1 MNAKPAA
8 FLDRDGVINEFVLEA
23 IRDPDQF
30 RYYDFTAEALTRL
43 GRLGLPVVVVTNQS
57 AIGRGWTTEE
67 IVQQIHQRLLKDMN
81 SWGVQVLAIKHCPH
95 HPEDGCRCRKP
106 DTGMLEEAAEEFEI
120 DLSSSVMVGD
130 SVVDMQAADK
140 LEMTKV
146 RVKTGRGESPLPD
159 GLQIDAHVADLSEAV
174 DWMESWSSTSPSP

>member
-1 MNAKPAA
+1 MTGKRAA

-43 GRLGLPVVVVTNQS
+43 GKLGLPVVVVTNQS
-57 AIGRGWTTEE
+57 AIGRGWTSECT
-67 IVQQIHQRLLKDMN
+67 VQQIHQRLITDMN
-81 SWGVQVLAIKHCPH
+81 SWGVQVLAVKHCPH

-106 DTGMLEEAAEEFEI
+106 DTGMLEDAAEEFEI
-120 DLSSSVMVGD
+120 DLASSVMVGD

-140 LEMTKV
+140 LDLFKV
-146 RVKTGRGESPLPD
+146 RVKTGRGESPLPP
-159 GLQIDAHVADLSEAV
+159 GLQIDAHVAHLLEAV
-174 DWMESWSSTSPSP
+174 EWMESWISKNPSL

>member
-1 MNAKPAA
+1 MSGIPAA

-30 RYYDFTAEALTRL
+30 RYYDFTPEALRRL

-57 AIGRGWTTEE
+57 AIGRGWTTEA
-67 IVQQIHQRLLKDMN
+67 IVEQIHQRLCADMK
-81 SWGVQVLAIKHCPH
+81 SWGVQILSVKHCPH
-95 HPEDGCRCRKP
+95 PPDDGCRCRKP

-120 DLSSSVMVGD
+120 DLNASVMVGD

-140 LEMTKV
+140 LGLKKV
-146 RVKTGRGESPLPD
+146 RVKTGRGESPLPV
-159 GLQIDAHVADLSEAV
+159 GLQIDAHVTDLSEAV
-174 DWMESWSSTSPSP
+174 DWMESWLSKNPS

>member
-1 MNAKPAA
+1 MTGKRAA

-43 GRLGLPVVVVTNQS
+43 GKLGLPVVVVTNQS
-57 AIGRGWTTEE
+57 AIGRGWTSEST
-67 IVQQIHQRLLKDMN
+67 VQQIHQRLITDMN
-81 SWGVQVLAIKHCPH
+81 SWGVQVLAVKHCPH

-106 DTGMLEEAAEEFEI
+106 DTGMLEDAAEEFEI
-120 DLSSSVMVGD
+120 DLASSVMVGD

-140 LEMTKV
+140 LDLFKV
-146 RVKTGRGESPLPD
+146 RVKTGRGESPLPP
-159 GLQIDAHVADLSEAV
+159 GLQIDAHVAHLLEAV
-174 DWMESWSSTSPSP
+174 EWMESWISKNPSL